1 MNGPGGKGWEGAGR
15 GWGGMRKEWGG
26 NGGGRGVGRGW
37 GGMRKEWGGRDGEG
51 EEWDEEG
58 VGREREGWDEEGVG
72 RMEEEEMDGY
82 IDRWGRGGGREGVRK
97 REAQTPFCW
106 SPLYTFTHTYSPHH
120 PISLTWCHRGHKRK
134 GLPHGPGAAGPRC
147 GVGGSTP
154 RGERS
159 SRHCLARWDT
169 HAQSAGSTL
178 PWAANK

>member
-1 MNGPGGKGWEGAGR
+1 M
-15 GWGGMRKEWGG
+15 
-26 NGGGRGVGRGW
+26 
-37 GGMRKEWGGRDGEG
+37 GEG
-51 EEWDEEG
+51 GEG
-58 VGREREGWDEEGVG
+58 VGWDEEGVG
-72 RMEEEEMDGY
+72 IGREGWDEERVG
-82 IDRWGRGGGREGVRK
+82 RRGGVENGRRGDGCVNRQMGRGREGVRK
-97 REAQTPFCW
+97 RGAQTPFCL
-106 SPLYTFTHTYSPHH
+106 SPLYTFTHTHSLHH

-134 GLPHGPGAAGPRC
+134 GLLHGPGAAGPRC